1 MVVITTTVEVHLVL
15 QLQFGLK
22 LIGRK
27 LFPVICCRTNWLR
40 LDQLTMH
47 YELKPNFI
55 LLNT

>member
-40 LDQLTMH
+40 LDQSVN
-47 YELKPNFI
+47 NFI